1 MKFEFDDE
9 KYSELGAFLD
19 EHKEDAQEIL
29 EGLVTFYRDLVE
41 NNSEPNIGRTTKEAY
56 KELLKNVTKE
66 NLIHEKANIASS
78 LARSVKILFT
88 DIKDLIN
95 TELQGDYVFFN
106 EDSNYEMYMLA
117 EHIEAIDEVL
127 NK

>member
-9 KYSELGAFLD
+9 KYCELGTFLD

-29 EGLVTFYRDLVE
+29 ESLVTFYRDLVG
-41 NNSEPNIGRTTKEAY
+41 NNNEPNKGITTKEAY
-56 KELLKNVTKE
+56 KELIKDCTNESLVE
-66 NLIHEKANIASS
+66 SKAS
-78 LARSVKILFT
+78 LASNLARDVKILFT

-95 TELQGDYVFFN
+95 TEIQGDYVFFN
-106 EDSNYEMYMLA
+106 EDSEYEMYMLA